1 MECKLMQ
8 VVPVGESGFLVIGEV
23 LHFYFA
29 DGIWQDGYIN
39 TDELNVIGCWSG
51 YNYIRNGETFQI

>member
-1 MECKLMQ
+1 MQ